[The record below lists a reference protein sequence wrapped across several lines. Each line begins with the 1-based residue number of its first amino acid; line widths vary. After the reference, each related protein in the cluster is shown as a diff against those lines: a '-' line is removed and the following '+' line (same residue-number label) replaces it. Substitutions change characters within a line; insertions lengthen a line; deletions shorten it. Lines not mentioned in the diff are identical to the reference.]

1 MSSSNV
7 FSTIAIAL
15 GLTMVVK
22 AAWNYFI
29 PEGAQPEATQPEAT
43 QPETSTETYMP
54 YEGAGFL
61 LTYMGNVILGQ
72 RIGKETQKPTGEYE
86 YMGGKP
92 DPEDHNS
99 PYLTANAELVEEVGG
114 TFLRPGWSDRAEL
127 IHIFQPVSQKW
138 IWCFK
143 LELDADEF
151 RSLRQLAIELDSWPI
166 DETRDLS
173 TLTNRKTPVRKALE
187 GFGQFPIDELIG
199 NAEKFSKLTY
209 WLKDKSMKIAK
220 QFSADNHLH
229 GIDIITGDP
238 VSGPLRAFNYLV
250 LTEKLTEYTG

>member
-15 GLTMVVK
+15 GLTMAVK

-29 PEGAQPEATQPEAT
+29 PEDTKTEPETPTETQPKTE
-43 QPETSTETYMP
+43 PETPTETYLP

-61 LTYMGNVILGQ
+61 LTYKGDVILGQ

-92 DPEDHNS
+92 DPEDNNS

-151 RSLRQLAIELDSWPI
+151 RNLRQLAIELDSWPI

-173 TLTNRKTPVRKALE
+173 MLTCRKTPVRKALD
-187 GFGQFPIDELIG
+187 GFCKFPMNELIE
-199 NAEKFSKLTY
+199 NSKKFSELTY
-209 WLKDKSMKIAK
+209 APKETMKIAK

-229 GIDIITGDP
+229 GVDMVTDEP

-250 LTEKLTEYTG
+250 LAKKLSE